1 MLVNILP
8 NRSALYIIGE
18 ILETILKTGSTG
30 ISKSQLF
37 SSVGLQTE
45 VGEKY
50 ITQLVAAQYLHV
62 EGESWRERT
71 RYVVKLTPLGRNRIE
86 WLITLSRELKDQPKS
101 PGGH

>member
-18 ILETILKTGSTG
+18 ILDTTLRAGSSG

-37 SSVGLQTE
+37 TSVGLQTE

-50 ITQLVAAQYLHV
+50 ITQLVAAQYLQV